1 MNAERNQAL
10 LYNAIS
16 VFEQILP
23 IVGRSIN
30 PEASQSLLQC
40 FSLASLLER
49 STDIKSSPILFQT
62 DASLLHHLQQLGFK

>member
-23 IVGRSIN
+23 IVDRSIN
-30 PEASQSLLQC
+30 PEASQSLL
-40 FSLASLLER
+40 
-49 STDIKSSPILFQT
+49 
-62 DASLLHHLQQLGFK
+62 